1 MAGFLHHNIIGIH
14 VDTSVE
20 RQCGVEFPALTNDV
34 MTGPCLECQTLQRA
48 TSQLVPPL
56 IIVGRMKY
64 MTIVLKLPNNQFL
77 KSTELFDNPMSV
89 FYLQNMPFQTK
100 NKPRLLATMIL
111 YLGGMF
117 TLPFIAVRFQ
127 MAKQSGN

>member
-1 MAGFLHHNIIGIH
+1 MVI
-14 VDTSVE
+14 VE
-20 RQCGVEFPALTNDV
+20 N
-34 MTGPCLECQTLQRA
+34 
-48 TSQLVPPL
+48 
-56 IIVGRMKY
+56 
-64 MTIVLKLPNNQFL
+64 LPNNQVL
-77 KSTELFDNPMSV
+77 KSVELFDNPGS
-89 FYLQNMPFQTK
+89 FFHLQNMPFQTK

>member
-1 MAGFLHHNIIGIH
+1 
-14 VDTSVE
+14 
-20 RQCGVEFPALTNDV
+20 
-34 MTGPCLECQTLQRA
+34 
-48 TSQLVPPL
+48 
-56 IIVGRMKY
+56 MKY
-64 MTIVLKLPNNQFL
+64 VTIVLNLPNNQFL
-77 KSTELFDNPMSV
+77 KSIELFDNPVSV
-89 FYLQNMPFQTK
+89 SFFLQNMPFQTK